1 MIHRKNHHWLF
12 NLVLILIVAGVY
24 FLAAKLG
31 LSLAF
36 LNASVS
42 PVWPPAGVAIAV
54 VFWLGYRAVP
64 GVFLGALFANSLL
77 TNVPFATTSGI
88 AIGNTLEAV
97 TAVYL
102 LRHFVGSRIPF
113 NRVID
118 VLKFLLFAVILSS
131 AISPNIGTLSLCLGG
146 AAAWSNFGWLWLTW
160 WSGDGVGALVVA
172 PLILT
177 WVERPIERWS
187 GRRWAEGA
195 ALLVGLWIL
204 SATIYT
210 DLFLRSAAGRPW
222 GHVTIPLL
230 LWAAFRFGPRGV
242 ATTIATFSAIAIW
255 GTVHGRG
262 GFAVYNPNDALLYL
276 QAYVA
281 DLAITTLL
289 LAAIISERKHAARN
303 LSGGLSVTRIL
314 AESPALDDALP
325 RILQRI
331 CVTFDW
337 EVGAMWGADAESA
350 VLRCLKVWPPQET
363 EIRFEAV
370 CYQSTFAS
378 GIGLP
383 GRVWKTVK
391 PTWIQDVTSDEN
403 FPRARV
409 ASAAGLHA
417 AFAFP
422 IVSGEKFLGVMEFFS
437 HEIREPDESLLA
449 AVNGIGSQIGQFI
462 ERKRAE
468 GALEPAR
475 LLPSENP
482 APVMRLDQGRV
493 LSYVN
498 PAAQRV
504 FASWHLTLGKE
515 VPEELAQYAEAALSH
530 GDRSSVE
537 LPLGGQTYLVT
548 LAPVI
553 GFNYVN
559 LYFTDITDLKRTQE
573 ALLKNEEWLRLTM
586 EGGRMGTWSRDLDE
600 NNRVV
605 WSPEL
610 EATRPRDCSH
620 RDRAT
625 TFPCARLP
633 WSAAAILRS

>member
-1 MIHRKNHHWLF
+1 MAHRKNHHWFLE
-12 NLVLILIVAGVY
+12 LGVILIVAAVY
-24 FLAAKLG
+24 LLAAKLG
-31 LSLAF
+31 LSVAF

-42 PVWPPAGVAIAV
+42 PVWPPTGVAIAI

-64 GVFLGALFANSLL
+64 GVFLGALLANSLL
-77 TNVPFATTSGI
+77 TNVPLATTLGI
-88 AIGNTLEAV
+88 AIGNTLEAI

-102 LRHFVGSRIPF
+102 LRRFNGSRIPF

-118 VLKFLLFAVILSS
+118 VLKFLLFAVIFST
-131 AISPNIGTLSLCLGG
+131 AISATIGTLSLCLGG
-146 AAAWSNFGWLWLTW
+146 AATWSNFGWLWLTW
-160 WSGDGVGALVVA
+160 WLGDSVGALVVA

-187 GRRWAEGA
+187 GRRWAEGG
-195 ALLVGLWIL
+195 ALLLALWIL

-255 GTVHGRG
+255 GTIHGRG
-262 GFAVYNPNDALLYL
+262 GFAMYDANDALLYL

-337 EVGAMWGADAESA
+337 EVGAMWMADVESA
-350 VLRCLKVWPPQET
+350 VLRCLKVWPPQGT
-363 EIRFEAV
+363 KSRFEAV
-370 CYQSTFAS
+370 CYESTFAS

-391 PTWIQDVTSDEN
+391 PRWIQDVTSDQN
-403 FPRARV
+403 FPRAGA
-409 ASAAGLHA
+409 ASAEGLHA

-422 IVSGEKFLGVMEFFS
+422 IIASEKFLGVMEFFS

-449 AVNGIGSQIGQFI
+449 AFGGIGSQIGQFI

-482 APVMRLDQGRV
+482 APVMRLDRGRV
-493 LSYVN
+493 LSYLN

-504 FASWHLTLGKE
+504 FASWDLTLGKE
-515 VPEELAQYAEAALSH
+515 VPEELAQNAEAALSH
-530 GDRSSVE
+530 GDRRNVE
-537 LPLGGQTYLVT
+537 LPVGEQTYLVT
-548 LAPVI
+548 FARV
-553 GFNYVN
+553 GVDYVN

-573 ALLKNEEWLRLTM
+573 ALLKNEE
-586 EGGRMGTWSRDLDE
+586 
-600 NNRVV
+600 
-605 WSPEL
+605 
-610 EATRPRDCSH
+610 
-620 RDRAT
+620 
-625 TFPCARLP
+625 
-633 WSAAAILRS
+633 